1 MCMVYATIVMA
12 YRFVTII
19 MKVTAMMAIRMPIM
33 MLGVSA
39 SPNTSVPTNIAVMG
53 SKTPNTDAFVAP
65 MLRVAMA
72 RVAVDMMVG
81 SMASPT
87 RLPQDDRFSTP
98 VVISP
103 PLIIVFPRNIA
114 VPTSSA

>member
-53 SKTPNTDAFVAP
+53 SKTPNTDGEGSGGYDGGEYGESYEVAP
-65 MLRVAMA
+65 R
-72 RVAVDMMVG
+72 
-81 SMASPT
+81 
-87 RLPQDDRFSTP
+87 
-98 VVISP
+98 
-103 PLIIVFPRNIA
+103 
-114 VPTSSA
+114 